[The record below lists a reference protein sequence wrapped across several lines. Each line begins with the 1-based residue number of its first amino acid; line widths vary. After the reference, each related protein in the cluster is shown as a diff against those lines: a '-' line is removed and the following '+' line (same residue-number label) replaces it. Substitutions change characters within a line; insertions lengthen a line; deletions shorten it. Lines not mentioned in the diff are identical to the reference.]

1 MSSALFFWL
10 ALAAYICSGIAYIVA
25 LVFAHDRSRRLG
37 TGLALLGL
45 ALHSISLALRW
56 YAAGHGPYVST
67 YEILSSNTWI
77 AVTFFLLLQWRIRLF
92 VHLGSLVMPLAFVMM
107 GFALMGSAE
116 LKTLSPTLQSAWLL
130 VHIVFA
136 KLTVS
141 GMLVAVALSIAQLLK
156 DRRDPQRG
164 FLTKLPSTDVLDD
177 YTYRLVAFSFITL
190 TIMIITGSIWANNSW
205 GHYWSWDPTETWS
218 LVVWLVYGLYLHG
231 RITFKWSKTL
241 SSWYVV
247 LSFVFSIVAF
257 FIIPYF
263 IKSQHSQYMV
273 G

>member
-10 ALAAYICSGIAYIVA
+10 ALAGYICSAIAYFSALAFSHDKSRKLGTILA
-25 LVFAHDRSRRLG
+25 LV
-37 TGLALLGL
+37 GL
-45 ALHSISLALRW
+45 ALHSISLGLRW
-56 YAAGHGPYVST
+56 SAAGHGPYVST

-77 AVTFFLLLQWRIRLF
+77 AVTFFLLLQWRIRMF
-92 VHLGSLVMPLAFVMM
+92 VHLGALVMPLAFVMM

-116 LKTLSPTLQSAWLL
+116 LKALSPTLQSAWLL

-156 DRRDPQRG
+156 DRRAPESG
-164 FLTKLPSTDVLDD
+164 FLTKLPSVDVLDD
-177 YTYRLVAFSFITL
+177 YAYRLVAFSFITL
-190 TIMIITGSIWANNSW
+190 TVMIITGSIWANNSW

-231 RITFKWSKTL
+231 RITFKWSKAFST
-241 SSWYVV
+241 WYII
-247 LSFVFSIVAF
+247 LSFLFSIVAF

-263 IKSQHSQYMV
+263 VKSQHSQYMV

>member
-10 ALAAYICSGIAYIVA
+10 ALAAYIFSSIAYISA
-25 LVFAHDRSRRLG
+25 LAFSHARSRRLG
-37 TGLALLGL
+37 PLLALAGL
-45 ALHSISLALRW
+45 ALHSVSLGLRW
-56 YAAGHGPYVST
+56 YAIGHGPYVST

-77 AVTFFLLLQWRIRLF
+77 AVTFFLLLQGRIRMF
-92 VHLGSLVMPLAFVMM
+92 AHLGALVMPLAFVML
-107 GFALMGSAE
+107 GFALMGSTE
-116 LKTLSPTLQSAWLL
+116 LQTLSPTLQSAWLL

-141 GMLVAVALSIAQLLK
+141 GMLLAFALSIAQLLK
-156 DRRDPQRG
+156 ERWHPQDG
-164 FLTKLPSTDVLDD
+164 FLTKLPAVDVLDD
-177 YTYRLVAFSFITL
+177 YAYRLVAFSFITL

-231 RITFKWSKTL
+231 RITFTWSKTL
-241 SSWYVV
+241 SSWYIV
-247 LSFVFSIVAF
+247 LSFVFSIIAF
-257 FIIPYF
+257 FIIPYLV
-263 IKSQHSQYMV
+263 KSQHSQYMV